1 MRALIAAGIVY
12 PVLAL
17 AALAQTAPP
26 PQAGQP
32 AREAGE
38 LRSAAELARICAAES
53 NTAVGQ
59 YYEYGYCFGYT
70 TGALHYNRAITP
82 ANAPPIFCA
91 PSPAPTFEAM
101 RGKYVAWV
109 NAAPENG
116 SMRAIESVFAFLR
129 TEYPCPTPPA
139 PARRR

>member
-1 MRALIAAGIVY
+1 MRAVIAA
-12 PVLAL
+12 AL
-17 AALAQTAPP
+17 LGTVATLPAASQTAPP
-26 PQAGQP
+26 PQASQP
-32 AREAGE
+32 ARETGE
-38 LRSAAELARICAAES
+38 LRSAAELARICAAEANS
-53 NTAVGQ
+53 PVGQ

-91 PSPAPTFEAM
+91 PSPTPSFETM